1 MSTTQP
7 SFEIPTEMR
16 DFAEKSVEQARAALV
31 AFVQNARKAT
41 ETAQAQTNTA
51 ELPISVAY
59 VRGLEFFEQNLGTTF
74 ELAQKL
80 VRANS
85 PQDALQLQS
94 EYVRTQFAALQSQ
107 AKELVSA
114 AQPAKAA

>member
-1 MSTTQP
+1 MNTIQP
-7 SFEIPTEMR
+7 SFEIPADMR
-16 DFAEKSVEQARAALV
+16 NFTEKSVEQARAALV
-31 AFVQNARKAT
+31 GFVQNARKAT
-41 ETAQAQTNTA
+41 ESAQAQTKTA

-59 VRGLEFFEQNLGTTF
+59 VRGLEFFEQNLASTF
-74 ELAQKL
+74 DLAQKL
-80 VRANS
+80 VRANRL
-85 PQDALQLQS
+85 QDALQLQS